1 MELYFNYPG
10 VLIWTFGRIFKP
22 KFALLRWVRG
32 GKGARDNGRGKE
44 KKNDGTLSL
53 SLSRFLAIRN
63 TSLSRVTLVMK
74 TTGVGQVTSVSFTG
88 KWQE

>member
-44 KKNDGTLSL
+44 KKMTALS
-53 SLSRFLAIRN
+53 LAIRN